1 MKCTAGKM
9 FKGTLAGAGLGT
21 IGGAIYGNI
30 KAQEQIDL
38 EPYDS
43 VDIRG
48 GKFPSIDF
56 REHWDGSVSWKFNP
70 GQAPEVNLVKSNEA
84 AIRAENIMTYAAIG
98 AVAGGVGGA
107 LVALAV
113 S

>member
-48 GKFPSIDF
+48 GKLPEFGF
-56 REHWDGSVSWKFNP
+56 KEHWDGSVSWKFTP
-70 GQAPEVNLVKSNEA
+70 GEMPDIKAVKSNEA
-84 AIRAENIMTYAAIG
+84 EIRAENIITYAAIG